1 MNFVKGINFRDK
13 RRQEINGK
21 ARETSH
27 GGTIKPRRNIARYLD
42 DGATRAIRSRG
53 NETIGMG

>member
-1 MNFVKGINFRDK
+1 MNFVRSINFRNK

-21 ARETSH
+21 ARETSR

-42 DGATRAIRSRG
+42 NGTICSRRNG
-53 NETIGMG
+53 TIGMG